1 MRNLPKSTGCKISQ
15 LVKLQ
20 VPLPYRSFKHQSATS
35 TSQNGEQVGIDEA
48 RAAAAHGGA
57 GILTATMKAARW
69 LLAVAL
75 LRRAAAASSAARH
88 GNSAYSYSACEHS
101 SDCPDLFFC
110 ATECFTGFCDADSS
124 ICQVCALGWCDHSQS
139 HAGAPALHRVR
150 GLSAL
155 SLSWIAVGRGRH
167 A

>member
-1 MRNLPKSTGCKISQ
+1 
-15 LVKLQ
+15 
-20 VPLPYRSFKHQSATS
+20 
-35 TSQNGEQVGIDEA
+35 
-48 RAAAAHGGA
+48 
-57 GILTATMKAARW
+57 MKAARW

-124 ICQVCALGWCDHSQS
+124 ICQVCALDSGGATIPSRTPAHRRSTGF
-139 HAGAPALHRVR
+139 AGCLRSLCR
-150 GLSAL
+150 GLPWDVGATRSRRRDCHLMAPPCTFSRRFNRDKQGVSSKCPFVGFISGSA
-155 SLSWIAVGRGRH
+155 A